1 MPITTNELPGPKG
14 LPIIG
19 NLHLVKFSSLHAYL
33 ENKAREF
40 GDVFKIRLG
49 PTKLIVVS
57 KPELIHQILKARP
70 ASFRRMS
77 KIDKIVR
84 NEGIHGLFN
93 AEGEDWKVHRRIV
106 TRGLDLKHQQQF
118 FPAMKGIVERLYGKL
133 DSIAESKKAYAIH
146 DDLTKFTVDVTTSLA
161 FGIDMNTL
169 EQKGGVI
176 QDHMEKIF
184 PMIFKRIN
192 LPVPLYKFFKTKAD
206 KEYSHALQEIEK
218 QVLRFIETGKQK
230 VELDPALKEKPSNI
244 LESFIVA
251 AGEEQG
257 ISEYEIK
264 GNLLTLLMAGE
275 DTTAHALTWAIYLI
289 CLHPEIQEKLQE
301 EADQVLMDDVYLHEY
316 SKHDQLIYTNGVI
329 HETLRLKSVAPVM
342 LVEPLEDIE
351 MDQYKFNKGS
361 KIVLLTRAAGL
372 REEYFS
378 ESEKMLPERWSNT
391 GPSKCPVHNLSGF
404 LPFGS
409 GPRLCPGKNLAI
421 LEMKLVLSMIAKNFQ
436 IELVEPKQHV
446 EEKMAFTM
454 MPGRFE
460 IILKS
465 RNYW

>member
-1 MPITTNELPGPKG
+1 
-14 LPIIG
+14 
-19 NLHLVKFSSLHAYL
+19 
-33 ENKAREF
+33 
-40 GDVFKIRLG
+40 
-49 PTKLIVVS
+49 
-57 KPELIHQILKARP
+57 
-70 ASFRRMS
+70 
-77 KIDKIVR
+77 
-84 NEGIHGLFN
+84 
-93 AEGEDWKVHRRIV
+93 
-106 TRGLDLKHQQQF
+106 
-118 FPAMKGIVERLYGKL
+118 MKGIVERLYGKL

-409 GPRLCPGKNLAI
+409 GPRMCPGKNLAI

-465 RNYW
+465 RNY